1 MSKPFVIVSHTL
13 PAAWVAKLEQ
23 ECEVLMGPE
32 TAVCSTL
39 TPELEAKLPK
49 AVGLMTM
56 LTVPVNGDLLNKAPN
71 LRVVSN
77 MAVGTDNID
86 KAACTARGIP
96 VGNTPGVLTESTA
109 DLAIAILLAAARRL
123 PTASRDAKEGRWQT
137 WSPTAWLGTDLY
149 GATLGIVGL
158 GKIGTAIAQR
168 ARAFGLNIVYHNRNR
183 KPEAERTLP
192 ATYLPLDELLAQS
205 DFVMLSTPLTAETHH
220 LIDATAL
227 QKMKSSAI
235 LVNIAR
241 GPVVDTNALVQALQ
255 ENWIQSAALDVTDP
269 EPLPSS
275 HILYSLPNCFIT
287 PHIGSAASNTRRRMA
302 ELACEN
308 LIAGVQGKPL
318 IHCVNPDVYAAA

>member
-1 MSKPFVIVSHTL
+1 
-13 PAAWVAKLEQ
+13 
-23 ECEVLMGPE
+23 MGPE

-39 TPELEAKLPK
+39 TPAIEAKLPD
-49 AVGLMTM
+49 AAGLLTM
-56 LTVPVNGDLLNKAPN
+56 LTVPVNEALLAKAPN

-109 DLAIAILLAAARRL
+109 DLAMAILLAAARGL
-123 PTASRDAKEGRWQT
+123 PQASQDAKDGRWQT
-137 WSPTAWLGTDLY
+137 WSPVAWLGADLY

-168 ARAFGLNIVYHNRNR
+168 ARAFGLNIVYHNRSR
-183 KPEAERTLP
+183 YPDLEQSLP
-192 ATYLPLDELLAQS
+192 ATYLPLGDLLSQS

-220 LIDATAL
+220 LVDTAAL
-227 QKMKSSAI
+227 QKMKETAI

-241 GPVVDTNALVQALQ
+241 GPVVDTQALVQALQ
-255 ENWIQSAALDVTDP
+255 AGWIQAAALDVTDP
-269 EPLPSS
+269 EPLPSE
-275 HILYSLPNCFIT
+275 HILYSLRNCFIT
-287 PHIGSAASNTRRRMA
+287 PHIGSAANNTRRRMA

-308 LIAGVQGKPL
+308 LIAGVKGERL
-318 IHCVNPDVYAAA
+318 RHCINPTVYSA